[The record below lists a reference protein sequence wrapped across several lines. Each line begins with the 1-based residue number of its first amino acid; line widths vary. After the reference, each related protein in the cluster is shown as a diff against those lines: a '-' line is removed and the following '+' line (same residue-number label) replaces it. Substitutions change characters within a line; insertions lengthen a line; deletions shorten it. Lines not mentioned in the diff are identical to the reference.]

1 MNFVWGRQP
10 HPDLVYIDDWKA
22 TDKKLLWT
30 LAEAKLSHDHH
41 DFAVIHL
48 HVENTP
54 CSAQNHDTGKLW
66 EAANAI
72 TRWCWLPLA
81 TAHDYG

>member
-54 CSAQNHDTGKLW
+54 CSAQNQVLLLFCEYCVH
-66 EAANAI
+66 
-72 TRWCWLPLA
+72 RPLCNSNMVMQESVS
-81 TAHDYG
+81 